1 VREKE
6 QNSEA
11 NKPTHKQTKLKRK
24 KTNPK
29 KIKNALLTYT
39 PLVPA
44 STAAVN

>member
-11 NKPTHKQTKLKRK
+11 NKPTRKQTKL
-24 KTNPK
+24 

-39 PLVPA
+39 PLVPT